1 MSRPGVLNTQARLS
15 SVVPLA
21 WFSVMLLL
29 VYQIDGQQI
38 YLGQLSVVA
47 ALFTAGVYLSFKMLR
62 DIPRIGPDFFDPGIL
77 FVVFVFLT
85 LGPVA
90 ITTALLVPIRGFE
103 ASALSSLL
111 AKVTWLHLVLL
122 VPFAFTYYALAR
134 LVPPTI
140 SKYRNPE
147 IWTSSAWIW
156 LALALTIV
164 SFSIEGSLGL
174 LNTRAAGDSND
185 IALRFTQSTGLLEGQ
200 ALLHLRRM
208 RGLAIAI
215 AVGVFAARAPSVRI
229 AQFRLIIVTGVLGV
243 IYFSVFASRGF
254 LFSTAL
260 GAAAYADIVR
270 WRGRF
275 LNWKTFAIGIVAAT
289 ALLQIFTFVEA
300 LLIGGVIPSLLDL
313 AQVFILDFG
322 IIENSAYVVDWVDR
336 GIAPMQHGKS
346 YLTALLSIFPTQ
358 MRGQLVELPN
368 WFQTTISQQ
377 HGIDYVGMGVGFGF
391 SGVAEGYINWGSL
404 GVILQGIV
412 LGALGFLIR
421 MTKITQLF
429 RLFAPFLFSATV
441 MLSYV
446 LFRMDT
452 AGMMSRFKNVAIDT
466 VVLVILVLIIHEI
479 GQRASRGL
487 DQRNSYAIKSQ
498 SAPVLWG

>member
-1 MSRPGVLNTQARLS
+1 MFNTKARLS
-15 SVVPLA
+15 SVVPLV
-21 WFSVMLLL
+21 WFSIALVI
-29 VYQIDGQQI
+29 VYQVDRQQA
-38 YLGQLSVVA
+38 YLGQISIVA
-47 ALFTAGVYLSFKMLR
+47 ALFTVGTYLSFKMLR
-62 DIPRIGPDFFDPGIL
+62 DIPRIGADFFDPGIL

-103 ASALSSLL
+103 ASALSLLL
-111 AKVTWLHLVLL
+111 AKVTWLHLTLL
-122 VPFAFTYYALAR
+122 LPFSFTYYALAR

-140 SKYRNPE
+140 SQYRNPA

-156 LALALTIV
+156 LALALTII
-164 SFSIEGSLGL
+164 SFSVEGSLGL
-174 LNTRAAGDSND
+174 LNTRGVGDSND
-185 IALRFTQSTGLLEGQ
+185 ISLHFTQSTGLLEGQ

-215 AVGVFAARAPSVRI
+215 AVGVFSARAPSIRI
-229 AQFRLIIVTGVLGV
+229 AQFRLLIVTGILGV

-260 GAAAYADIVR
+260 GAAAYADVVR
-270 WRGRF
+270 WRGQF

-289 ALLQIFTFVEA
+289 ALLQILTVLEA
-300 LLIGGVIPSLLDL
+300 LLLQGIIPSLLDL

-346 YLTALLSIFPTQ
+346 YLTAFLSIFPTQ
-358 MRGQLVELPN
+358 MRGQLVFLPD
-368 WFQTTISQQ
+368 WFAATLSQQ
-377 HGIDYVGMGVGFGF
+377 HGFDYVGMGVGFGF
-391 SGVAEGYINWGSL
+391 SGVAEGYINWGSP
-404 GVILQGIV
+404 GVVVQGIV

-421 MTKITQLF
+421 ITKITQRL
-429 RLFAPFLFSATV
+429 RLFTPFLFSATV

-452 AGMMSRFKNVAIDT
+452 AGMISRFRNVAIDT
-466 VVLVILVLIIHEI
+466 VAMVILVLIIHEI
-479 GQRASRGL
+479 GQRASRGS
-487 DQRNSYAIKSQ
+487 DQRNSNAIKSQ
-498 SAPVLWG
+498 SAPVLSG